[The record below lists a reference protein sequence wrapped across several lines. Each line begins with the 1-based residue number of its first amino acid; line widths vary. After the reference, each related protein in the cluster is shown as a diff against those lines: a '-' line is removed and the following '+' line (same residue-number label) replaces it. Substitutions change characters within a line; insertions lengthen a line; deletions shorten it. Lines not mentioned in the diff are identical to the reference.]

1 MIIPSTQA
9 SPHMPSLMAGFYSS
23 IVGTYFQDVHDF
35 ICLLQT
41 SYWVLEELVELSLE
55 PVGINTPWL
64 QLITGT
70 TSTSIRVNL

>member
-1 MIIPSTQA
+1 
-9 SPHMPSLMAGFYSS
+9 MPSILTDFYSS

-55 PVGINTPWL
+55 PVGIDTTWL

-70 TSTSIRVNL
+70 TPSSIRVNL